1 MSLKRIH
8 EMSFETTWEGCKND
22 YWANAAGA
30 DEEEVY
36 EGENYE
42 IHDREDDE
50 EDNKDLKEDKEE
62 EEDRKKKK
70 ERKRRKVKK
79 SSSQFSI
86 SDRAK

>member
-1 MSLKRIH
+1 
-8 EMSFETTWEGCKND
+8 MSFETTWECCKND

-50 EDNKDLKEDKEE
+50 EDNKDLKEEE

-86 SDRAK
+86 ISDRAK